1 MHKWTFE
8 LLVVGLATDTVKDL
22 EPSTGLAWSGKMSEA
37 MRT

>member
-8 LLVVGLATDTVKDL
+8 LLVVGLARDTVKDL
-22 EPSTGLAWSGKMSEA
+22 EPSTGLARSGKMSDA